1 MITKYVLEF
10 VLHAKD
16 SSPKIIKSALA
27 EFGSDL
33 IVSDC
38 QKQAPHNGLW
48 PLTGQAESCNYKINM
63 VTEDPTLVFDLCS
76 QLGRIRSVKVHESCK
91 P

>member
-27 EFGSDL
+27 EFGSEL
-33 IVSDC
+33 TVTDC
-38 QKQAPHNGLW
+38 QKPTEN
-48 PLTGQAESCNYKINM
+48 CNYKINM
-63 VTEDPTLVFDLCS
+63 VTEDPTLVFDLCA
-76 QLGRIRSVKVHESCK
+76 QLGRIRSVKVHEN
-91 P
+91 

>member
-16 SSPKIIKSALA
+16 SSPKIIKNALA

-33 IVSDC
+33 SVVTDC
-38 QKQAPHNGLW
+38 QKH
-48 PLTGQAESCNYKINM
+48 TESCNYKVNM
-63 VTEDPTLVFDLCS
+63 TTEDPTLVFDLCS
-76 QLGRIRSVKVHESCK
+76 QLGRIRSVKVHES
-91 P
+91 

>member
-27 EFGSDL
+27 EFGSGLTVIDY
-33 IVSDC
+33 
-38 QKQAPHNGLW
+38 QK
-48 PLTGQAESCNYKINM
+48 QAESCNYRVNM
-63 VTEDPTLVFDLCS
+63 ITEDPTLVFDLCS
-76 QLGRIRSVKVHESCK
+76 QLGRIRSVKVHESHK